1 MKQSLFNSEVWN
13 MIFAAEYLGDNLA
26 DVIEII
32 TCGLY
37 DQHAPSLVEQSQGM
51 EKSYPALILHITVHF
66 LDISLKREVCSEN
79 ETCISAHR

>member
-26 DVIEII
+26 YVIEII

-37 DQHAPSLVEQSQGM
+37 MTNMPHHL
-51 EKSYPALILHITVHF
+51 
-66 LDISLKREVCSEN
+66 
-79 ETCISAHR
+79 

>member
-1 MKQSLFNSEVWN
+1 MSSHTDFRASAKFWYKFFFVFLFWMKQSLFNSEVWN

-37 DQHAPSLVEQSQGM
+37 MTNMPHHL
-51 EKSYPALILHITVHF
+51 
-66 LDISLKREVCSEN
+66 
-79 ETCISAHR
+79 